1 VTAQPPND
9 TGLLAAEPEG
19 PDRSEIIV
27 AAVLAVPGVAR
38 MHGGM
43 FGEVA
48 TYLPG
53 RRVRGVQLH
62 EDSAAVHVVLDWG
75 VDIGF
80 TADLV
85 RSAVQQLVATP
96 VDVTVEDLDDA
107 ETRDT
112 T

>member
-1 VTAQPPND
+1 VTAQPPTD
-9 TGLLAAEPEG
+9 TGLLAAGPEG